1 MTLAEAELCC
11 QHQDRSGDGDCEEV
25 TSVRTGEAGGDNC
38 HGLMPGPWSCDLR
51 RGVYIKCLRLG
62 RRQRA
67 RVVEDS
73 SGWIIVNQEDCNMS
87 GSESGSDD
95 MPLGAQVIISN

>member
-11 QHQDRSGDGDCEEV
+11 QHQDRSGHGDCEEV

-51 RGVYIKCLRLG
+51 CLHQMSQAGEETASPGCGGFQRLDNC
-62 RRQRA
+62 Q
-67 RVVEDS
+67 
-73 SGWIIVNQEDCNMS
+73 SGGLQHVW
-87 GSESGSDD
+87 
-95 MPLGAQVIISN
+95 LGEWK